1 MMKRESR
8 IDRIAIRFDLS
19 SAQSDPRGYLTVW
32 GTVISADTLL
42 AYGRGD
48 GLDVDEWIE
57 LVPAETVFDEAAIR
71 TLLHS
76 PVTFHHPPEMLDA
89 SNTSRFQVGSVI
101 DTKRVGGK
109 LRALHQFTDERVIAA
124 VRAGIIELSPGYS
137 AIIDR
142 KPGKLNGKPYHAIQ
156 RDRVYNHEAVVPEA
170 RAGHDNALDRVDALR
185 RLRNIFR
192 TDDLRIS
199 TIRKVDTMPTI
210 TLPNGNQ
217 EEVSDEVA
225 AAFSQLLEQA
235 QASSEGE
242 TDDSNPPPAG
252 EGRPTSDEDD
262 ESEDAPPAPAR
273 TTSVTVSTDAKPV
286 TRGELL
292 QLLAANR
299 VDTAKSVA
307 EELERRDSKARKD
320 AAEFAEV
327 VTGAKTVLP
336 RSYVYDGKPIAT
348 IMFDAIVAAAPG
360 SEARAK
366 KCRSDSARLRGMFD
380 MAISSSEAGDA
391 PRLKSRTDA
400 GGSSENGESRVDA
413 AQAKVQARRDAATKL
428 ATTNRRGGGA
438 VLRDPKIVNFHKKQE
453 SASA

>member
-8 IDRIAIRFDLS
+8 IDRVSVRFDLA
-19 SAQSDPRGYLTVW
+19 SAKSDPRGYLTVW

-42 AYGRGD
+42 TYGRGD

-76 PVTFHHPPEMLDA
+76 PITFHHPPEMLDA

-101 DTKRVGGK
+101 EAKRVDGK
-109 LRALHQFTDERVIAA
+109 LRGLHQFTDERVIAA
-124 VRAGIIELSPGYS
+124 VRSGIIELSPGYS

-142 KPGKLNGKPYHAIQ
+142 SPGRINGKTYHAIQ

-170 RAGHDNALDRVDALR
+170 RAGHDNALDRVDAHR

-199 TIRKVDTMPTI
+199 NTRKVDMATI

-225 AAFSQLLEQA
+225 AAFTQLLEQA
-235 QASSEGE
+235 QGSEGDT
-242 TDDSNPPPAG
+242 TDKSQPPAGG
-252 EGRPTSDEDD
+252 EGRPTSDEED
-262 ESEDAPPAPAR
+262 ETEDAPPASGR
-273 TTSVTVSTDAKPV
+273 TTSVTVSTDAKPI

-292 QLLAANR
+292 QILAANR
-299 VDTAKSVA
+299 ADTAKDVA
-307 EELERRDSKARKD
+307 AELERRDSKARKD
-320 AAEFAEV
+320 AAELAEV
-327 VTGAKTVLP
+327 VTGAKAVLP
-336 RSYVYDGKPIAT
+336 RSYVFDGKSVAT
-348 IMFDAIVAAAPG
+348 IMFDAIVAASPS

-366 KCRSDSARLRGMFD
+366 KCRADSARLRGMFD
-380 MAISSSEAGDA
+380 MAISSSDGDA
-391 PRLKSRTDA
+391 PGLKARKDNA
-400 GGSSENGESRVDA
+400 APEDDSRVDS

-428 ATTNRRGGGA
+428 ASSNRRGGGA
-438 VLRDPKIVNFHKKQE
+438 VLRDPKIINFHKQKE
-453 SASA
+453 GASA